1 MIVTN
6 LRIAASGHQ
15 GLLFPCLASR
25 VVHNVKFN
33 FLLDSKLERDSSNDS
48 NAIYTSVVTYL
59 AYNHDSIGS
68 QR

>member
-6 LRIAASGHQ
+6 RPHRRKRSSGPLVPLS
-15 GLLFPCLASR
+15 GLTSCAQR
-25 VVHNVKFN
+25 KVQ

-48 NAIYTSVVTYL
+48 NVIDTPIGTYL
-59 AYNHDSIGS
+59 AYNHDSLGS

>member
-33 FLLDSKLERDSSNDS
+33 FLLILN
-48 NAIYTSVVTYL
+48 
-59 AYNHDSIGS
+59 
-68 QR
+68 